1 MNYYHLKKKKSFPY
15 HFYNF
20 IINFF
25 LNISISYLESEQKNK
40 CRISQHLPFYWSNNL
55 NECTQ
60 PVYIYIYIYISN
72 ISFFFLTFLFFNKI
86 LLIFLNYL
94 PNSQST
100 IQFYYMTII
109 ALCWHEGKT
118 RHLDFLL
125 KWYLC
130 CFIELVSSRFQSC
143 VMEGMSFKSMLR
155 PTLIVES

>member
-15 HFYNF
+15 HFYN
-20 IINFF
+20 
-25 LNISISYLESEQKNK
+25 
-40 CRISQHLPFYWSNNL
+40 CRISQHLPFNWSNNF

-60 PVYIYIYIYISN
+60 PVYIYISN

-86 LLIFLNYL
+86 LLIFFNYL

-109 ALCWHEGKT
+109 ALCWPEGKT

-143 VMEGMSFKSMLR
+143 VMEGMSFKSMVR